1 VIVRPLASYY
11 STDPPPRRGL
21 LLGYACVAN
30 DRIGPAFDTLARV
43 IEQTALK
50 APTRAA

>member
-1 VIVRPLASYY
+1 VRPLASYY
-11 STDPPPRRGL
+11 SSDTPARRGL
-21 LLGYACVAN
+21 LLGYACVPN
-30 DRIGPAFDTLARV
+30 DKIGPAFDTLARV